1 VASIFS
7 AEEIMFKELLQLPKE
22 REDGTGG
29 LIISPLFTESINDVF
44 STATWEITSVTTGS
58 GKVIKDVEFP
68 TFWSENARIQV
79 AEKYFRRADVP
90 QFPEGI
96 YDRHAAEAAG
106 IDWKNL
112 PTGPETSLKRVINRL
127 AGTLTYWG
135 VVHKYFRVQEDAI
148 SFYKELAYMMLH
160 QYGALNSPQ
169 WFNTGMHWAYGI
181 SSDAK
186 GQWYYDFEQGKAVL
200 SKDGFEHPQA
210 HACFILGVKDD
221 LFGQNGIFDTAQR
234 EAKIFYFGSGSGS
247 NYSTLR
253 GKGEPVSGGGVSSGM
268 MSFLDVFDVG
278 GGVIKSGGKTRR
290 AAKMDICSDTHPE
303 FREFVQWKMRQEK
316 MVRILIQAGMSGG
329 FEDEAYRTVRG
340 MNSNN
345 TVSLSHAFFDA
356 VRTDSNWN
364 LRWVTDPSHISAT
377 IPARDLWDEVVYATW
392 FSADPGIHATDTI
405 NEWNTCQ
412 EDGRIVSSN
421 PCVTGDTFVATA
433 DGYRRIKDIV
443 GTRQNIINGNGDIV
457 PVSKIFKTGTKDV
470 YRIRTKS
477 GYSVRVTGDHK
488 VWTTNRGDVPAS
500 ELLPTDSVQLRGAG
514 FGSVSLS
521 EDAAT
526 VLGAVVG
533 DGCVTQGT
541 MVITSGKDERPVS
554 ERFARSLN
562 ALKSEEDARYGY
574 SIRESHVNEAAT
586 ALRVST
592 SAVGVIEYL
601 SQYAVMDEGSDRKR
615 FTDAFFATDHL
626 TQRATLR
633 ALYTADGTVAN
644 YGNKSQYVS
653 LDSTSIELLRQVQL
667 ILLNFGIKSKLYENR
682 RSEGMTSAMLPDG
695 RGGTKEYDVKQM
707 HSLRVSRSSRVTF
720 EREIGFLPES
730 KKSAVLEHVNKSFG
744 TYGDNME
751 DRIFSITPD
760 GTEDVYDLTEP
771 ISNHFV
777 ANGMVVHNCSEY
789 LFLNETACN
798 LASLNLVRFFD
809 LEQTSGKEAFNREAY
824 RHAIRVWQLALDITV
839 SMAQYPAQD
848 ICEKSM
854 QYRTTGLGY
863 TNLGG
868 LLMLMGY
875 GYASKEAQQIAGA
888 LTAILGGESYVMSAM
903 IAKEMGA
910 YPAFERNRANHLR
923 VIRNHR
929 QAAHGKIDPL
939 LKLVGYEGVTK
950 KPQEL
955 NMYLCPQEY
964 WLLLDD
970 AETCWS
976 NALTLG
982 ELYGY
987 RNAQAT
993 VLAPTGTISFAMDAD
1008 TFGIEPDYALIKY
1021 KALAGGGY
1029 AVIVNRLIEP
1039 ALKRLKY
1046 TESQIAEI
1054 IEHVN
1059 KTGMVEDAPHLLR
1072 RHYSVFDTAV
1082 AARPGGRSLAAR
1094 AHIEMMAACQP
1105 FLCGAISKTI
1115 NLPEEATEDDI
1126 SDAYLYGYDLGLKAI
1141 AVYRANSKAA
1151 SVMFTNAADMQQRQN
1166 IDLGSHSFDIKNIFM
1181 SAANHW
1187 GWLKMHALEDLSEQ
1201 PMVQEEMISVKSN
1214 WSESGHSAHD
1224 EEMAEAIEM
1233 PTYGCKDGVCSI

>member
-1 VASIFS
+1 MASIFS
-7 AEEIMFKELLQLPKE
+7 AEEIMFKELLQLPKQ

-29 LIISPLFTESINDVF
+29 LVISPLFTESIDDVF
-44 STATWEITSVTTGS
+44 STATWEIASVTTGS
-58 GKVIKDVEFP
+58 GRVIKNVEFP

-200 SKDGFEHPQA
+200 SKDGFKHPQA

-221 LFGQNGIFDTAQR
+221 LFGQNGVFDTAQR

-405 NEWNTCQ
+405 NEWHTCQ

-421 PCVTGDTFVATA
+421 P
-433 DGYRRIKDIV
+433 
-443 GTRQNIINGNGDIV
+443 
-457 PVSKIFKTGTKDV
+457 
-470 YRIRTKS
+470 
-477 GYSVRVTGDHK
+477 
-488 VWTTNRGDVPAS
+488 
-500 ELLPTDSVQLRGAG
+500 
-514 FGSVSLS
+514 
-521 EDAAT
+521 
-526 VLGAVVG
+526 
-533 DGCVTQGT
+533 
-541 MVITSGKDERPVS
+541 
-554 ERFARSLN
+554 
-562 ALKSEEDARYGY
+562 
-574 SIRESHVNEAAT
+574 
-586 ALRVST
+586 
-592 SAVGVIEYL
+592 
-601 SQYAVMDEGSDRKR
+601 
-615 FTDAFFATDHL
+615 
-626 TQRATLR
+626 
-633 ALYTADGTVAN
+633 
-644 YGNKSQYVS
+644 
-653 LDSTSIELLRQVQL
+653 
-667 ILLNFGIKSKLYENR
+667 
-682 RSEGMTSAMLPDG
+682 
-695 RGGTKEYDVKQM
+695 
-707 HSLRVSRSSRVTF
+707 
-720 EREIGFLPES
+720 
-730 KKSAVLEHVNKSFG
+730 
-744 TYGDNME
+744 
-751 DRIFSITPD
+751 
-760 GTEDVYDLTEP
+760 
-771 ISNHFV
+771 
-777 ANGMVVHNCSEY
+777 CSEY

-809 LEQTSGKEAFNREAY
+809 LEQTSGKEAFNRDAY

-1029 AVIVNRLIEP
+1029 AVIVNRLLEP

-1046 TESQIAEI
+1046 SEAQIAEI

-1181 SAANHW
+1181 GAAKHW

-1201 PMVQEEMISVKSN
+1201 PMIQEEMISVKSN
-1214 WSESGHSAHD
+1214 WAEAGHSAHD
-1224 EEMAEAIEM
+1224 EAEMAEAIEM

>member
-1 VASIFS
+1 MVTTFS
-7 AEEIMFKELLQLPKE
+7 APAQPQNNRCDSLLE
-22 REDGTGG
+22 AH
-29 LIISPLFTESINDVF
+29 FTRDVANIF
-44 STATWEITSVTTGS
+44 NTVEWETTSVTTGS
-58 GKVIKDVEFP
+58 GKVIENVEFP
-68 TFWSENARIQV
+68 SFWSDNARIQV

-96 YDRHAAEAAG
+96 FDRHQAEAVG
-106 IDWKNL
+106 IDWKSL
-112 PTGPETSLKRVINRL
+112 PLGAEKSLKRVINRL
-127 AGTLTYWG
+127 AGALTYWG
-135 VVHKYFRVQEDAI
+135 VEYGYFTTEEGSRT
-148 SFYKELAYMMLH
+148 FYNELAYMMLH

-181 SSDAK
+181 ESDAK
-186 GQWYYDFEQGKAVL
+186 GQYYYDFTKNKAVP
-200 SKDGFEHPQA
+200 STNGFEHPQA
-210 HACFILGVKDD
+210 SACFILGVKDD
-221 LFGQNGIFDTAQR
+221 LFGKNGIFDTAAR
-234 EAKIFYFGSGSGS
+234 EARIFYFGSGAGS
-247 NYSTLR
+247 NYSSLR

-303 FREFVQWKMRQEK
+303 LMEFIQWKMRQEK

-345 TVSLSHAFFDA
+345 TVSLSHDFFRA
-356 VRTDSNWN
+356 VRRDEDWK
-364 LRWVTDPSHISAT
+364 LRWVTNPMHVSKT
-377 IPARDLWDEVVYATW
+377 LPARKIWDELVYATW

-405 NEWNTCQ
+405 NEWNTCIND
-412 EDGRIVSSN
+412 ERIVSSN

-433 DGYRRIKDIV
+433 DGYRRIQDIV

-562 ALKSEEDARYGY
+562 ALKTEDSSGYGY
-574 SIRESHVNEAAT
+574 AVRETHVSEAAT

-592 SAVGVIEYL
+592 SSVGVIEYL

-626 TQRATLR
+626 TQRAALR

-644 YGNKSQYVS
+644 YGDKSQYVS
-653 LDSTSIELLRQVQL
+653 LDSTSVELLQQVQL
-667 ILLNFGIKSKLYENR
+667 LLLNFGIKSKLYDNR
-682 RSEGMTSAMLPDG
+682 RPKGMTSAMMPDG
-695 RGGTKEYDVKQM
+695 RGGMKEYDVKQM

-744 TYGDNME
+744 AYADKME

-771 ISNHFV
+771 VSSHFV
-777 ANGMVVHNCSEY
+777 ANGLVVHNCSEY
-789 LFLNETACN
+789 LWFNETSCN
-798 LASLNLVRFFD
+798 LASINLIKFYDTETRKFD
-809 LEQTSGKEAFNREAY
+809 MDGY
-824 RHAIRVWQLALDITV
+824 RHAIRAWQLALDITV
-839 SMAQYPAQD
+839 SMAQYPAAD
-848 ICEKSM
+848 ICEKTVE
-854 QYRTTGLGY
+854 YRTTGLGF

-868 LLMLMGY
+868 LLMLMGL
-875 GYASKEAQQIAGA
+875 GYASEDAHQVAGA
-888 LTAILGGESYVMSAM
+888 ITAILGGESYAMSAQV
-903 IAKEMGA
+903 AGAMGTYA
-910 YPAFERNRANHLR
+910 AFERNRDSHLR

-929 QAAHGKIDPL
+929 RACYSDS
-939 LKLVGYEGVTK
+939 
-950 KPQEL
+950 
-955 NMYLCPQEY
+955 EY
-964 WLLLDD
+964 SKFLLDD
-970 AETCWS
+970 FEGITKRPPTLDMDKVAARHWPLFWAARESWQQ
-976 NALTLG
+976 ALELG
-982 ELYGY
+982 ARYGY
-987 RNAQAT
+987 RNAQVT

-1029 AVIVNRLIEP
+1029 AVIVNRLLEP
-1039 ALKRLKY
+1039 ALLGLGYAKG
-1046 TESQIAEI
+1046 EVDAIIA
-1054 IEHVN
+1054 HVN
-1059 KTGMVEDAPHLLR
+1059 KTGMVEDAPFLSH
-1072 RHYSVFDTAV
+1072 RHYAVFDTAV
-1082 AARPGGRSLAAR
+1082 AARPGGRYLIPRS
-1094 AHIEMMAACQP
+1094 HVEMMASCQP
-1105 FLCGAISKTI
+1105 FLSGAISKTV
-1115 NLPEEATEDDI
+1115 NLPEEATEDEI
-1126 SDAYLYGYDLGLKAI
+1126 SDVYMYGYDLGLKAI

-1151 SVMFTNAADMQQRQN
+1151 SVMFTNASDLQNRQN
-1166 IDLGSHSFDIKNIFM
+1166 VDLGSREFSIKDIFLRATNP
-1181 SAANHW
+1181 
-1187 GWLKMHALEDLSEQ
+1187 WLTDRMLWMEEASEQ
-1201 PMVQEEMISVKSN
+1201 PMADVELDQV
-1214 WSESGHSAHD
+1214 
-1224 EEMAEAIEM
+1224 EAIEM